1 MTPTLATIRFELAYL
16 LCHVNAID
24 VHSMCIE
31 SGLQQATCERTLTLI
46 YVHATNVYTH
56 VHICNQLLV
65 GSGHHT
71 YDNTLNLNS

>member
-1 MTPTLATIRFELAYL
+1 MTPTLATIRFESAYQ

-31 SGLQQATCERTLTLI
+31 SGLQQATCECALTLM

-56 VHICNQLLV
+56 VHICNRFHGILV
-65 GSGHHT
+65 GSHHYM
-71 YDNTLNLNS
+71 YDNTLN